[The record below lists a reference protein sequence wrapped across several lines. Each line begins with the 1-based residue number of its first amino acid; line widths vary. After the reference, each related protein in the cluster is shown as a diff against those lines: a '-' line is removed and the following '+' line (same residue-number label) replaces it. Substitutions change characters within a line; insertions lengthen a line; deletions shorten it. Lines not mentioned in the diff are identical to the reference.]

1 MNQLQRPMDPLTV
14 GMIPT
19 IQAILP
25 PIPSWPGGVQ
35 PQIARVLHI
44 INGQHYS
51 GAERVQD
58 LLAGS
63 LWRLGFPVG
72 LACLKPDRFPDA
84 YRSRGAPLYMAP
96 MRGGLD
102 LRPIR
107 QLARLVR
114 REGFGLLHAHTPRT
128 VFVAA
133 LVSIL
138 TGVPLVYHVHSPA
151 ARDSTWRWR
160 NRINAW
166 IERLS
171 LARASAVIAVSRSL
185 GDHVQR
191 LSRRDRPVLVVPNG
205 VPCRMPR
212 PPRPAGQTDWTLGT
226 IALFRPRKGIEVLL
240 EALAAVRYRGYPVR
254 LRAVGEFETAEY
266 RSSVHEQTARL
277 GLTGAVDWVGFVRD
291 VDRELDGMDLFVLPS
306 LFGEGLPMVILEA
319 MAAGVPVVAT
329 RVEGIPEAIRD
340 GQEGWI
346 AEPGSATSL
355 AECLLRAVRG
365 EADWL
370 AVHAAALKRQARCFS
385 DRSMAAGVA
394 KVYRRVLLRQL
405 TPSRPRR
412 APRAPLPSPTACPFR
427 AGSGRGRH

>member
-1 MNQLQRPMDPLTV
+1 MNQFQRPMDPLTV
-14 GMIPT
+14 GIIPS
-19 IQAILP
+19 IQALLP
-25 PIPSWPGGVQ
+25 PTPSWPGQ
-35 PQIARVLHI
+35 AQLQIARVLHV

-63 LWRLGFPVG
+63 LCEFGFPVG
-72 LACLKPDRFPDA
+72 LACLKPDRFPRD
-84 YRSRGAPLYMAP
+84 YRSHGAPLYIAP
-96 MRGGLD
+96 MRGRLD
-102 LRPIR
+102 LRAVR
-107 QLARLVR
+107 QLTRLVR

-151 ARDSTWRWR
+151 ARDSTRRWR

-166 IERLS
+166 IERRS
-171 LARASAVIAVSRSL
+171 LARASAVIAVSKSL
-185 GDHVQR
+185 GDHLKS
-191 LSRRDRPVLVVPNG
+191 LSRRDRPVLVVSNG
-205 VPCRMPR
+205 VPCRVPR
-212 PPRPAGQTDWTLGT
+212 PPRPARQTDWTLGT
-226 IALFRPRKGIEVLL
+226 VALFRPRKGIELLL
-240 EALAAVRYRGYPVR
+240 EALAVVRSRGYSVR
-254 LRAVGEFETAEY
+254 LRAVGEFETGEY

-277 GLTGAVDWVGFVRD
+277 GLTGAVDWVGFVHD
-291 VDRELDGMDLFVLPS
+291 VDRELDRMDWLVLPS

-340 GQEGWI
+340 GQEGWL
-346 AEPGSATSL
+346 AEPGSTTSL

-365 EADWL
+365 EADWQ
-370 AVHAAALKRQARCFS
+370 AMHTAALKRQARCFS

-394 KVYRRVLLRQL
+394 RVYRRVLLRHRE
-405 TPSRPRR
+405 TS
-412 APRAPLPSPTACPFR
+412 
-427 AGSGRGRH
+427 